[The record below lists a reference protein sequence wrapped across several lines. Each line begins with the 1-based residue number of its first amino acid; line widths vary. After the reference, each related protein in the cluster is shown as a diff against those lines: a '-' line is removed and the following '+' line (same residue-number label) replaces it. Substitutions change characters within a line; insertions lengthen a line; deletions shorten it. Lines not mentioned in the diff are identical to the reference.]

1 MDPYLPR
8 AHGKDWILKG
18 ESALKTRQAHI
29 FRVTLGQTAHFQ
41 RTLLGA
47 HGNATRLPTV
57 ESAPMFRRAIHTRPI
72 HPLVDEW
79 KRCEL
84 SLHHIFVCA
93 GTHTNIHLWVYMPC
107 PHARRVA
114 SITSD
119 SVWPHGLQPIRLLC
133 PWDSPGKNSGVGC
146 CSPLQGTFRSRDQ
159 THVSCIGRQILY
171 TDTTWKALQTCQ
183 SGPKKKKN
191 AWGAGKER

>member
-1 MDPYLPR
+1 MLKQQQQDQIRCKRSILISSSYVLQKKKKSQNMDPYLPR

-57 ESAPMFRRAIHTRPI
+57 ESAPMFRRAIHTRPT

-119 SVWPHGLQPIRLLC
+119 SV
-133 PWDSPGKNSGVGC
+133 
-146 CSPLQGTFRSRDQ
+146 
-159 THVSCIGRQILY
+159 
-171 TDTTWKALQTCQ
+171 
-183 SGPKKKKN
+183 
-191 AWGAGKER
+191 